1 MKNVDYTEIADKIRN
16 VSGGMYYHFGI
27 ASEILAYLQNLQNMQ
42 TVKEAGV
49 LSLQLNVDG
58 VPVSKSTNGQFWPV
72 LGKIDKPF
80 IGQPFTIGLFYGTTK
95 PSSLEILDDFCNEY
109 TELRENGIEVDGT
122 VVSLSISAVVCDA
135 PVTAF
140 LKNIK
145 GHTSYSACERCTE
158 RGVWVGT
165 MTLPVSNAERR
176 TDQSFVRMDD
186 SEHHRGATPPHHWLI
201 LGLAWCQP
209 SCWIICI

>member
-72 LGKIDKPF
+72 LGKIDKP
-80 IGQPFTIGLFYGTTK
+80 
-95 PSSLEILDDFCNEY
+95 
-109 TELRENGIEVDGT
+109 
-122 VVSLSISAVVCDA
+122 
-135 PVTAF
+135 
-140 LKNIK
+140 
-145 GHTSYSACERCTE
+145 
-158 RGVWVGT
+158 
-165 MTLPVSNAERR
+165 
-176 TDQSFVRMDD
+176 
-186 SEHHRGATPPHHWLI
+186 LI
-201 LGLAWCQP
+201 LLASPLPLVCFMVQQNHHLWKFWMISVMNTLNSGRMVLKLMGQLLV
-209 SCWIICI
+209 